1 MGQKVHPTGFRTG
14 ITEPWKSRWYASKKD
29 FKVLLLEDV
38 KVRKFLK
45 TKYRAAAIPKVEI
58 ERTRDEVK
66 VILHCARPGVIIGR
80 KGQEVDRLQEE
91 LQELLGRRVNLK
103 VEEVSRP
110 EIQAQLIAEDIA
122 DQLTKRAAFRRT
134 LKRALDTTMD
144 AGARGVKIQLA
155 GRLGG
160 AEMSRCEKAIA
171 GSMPL
176 STLRRRRATSGFKCG
191 STKACTRRLAMALMP
206 KRVKH
211 RKSQRGRIRGDA
223 SRGNRVVFGD
233 FGLQAEQPGW
243 LPAATIEAGRI
254 AAQQYLRT
262 EGRLYV
268 RVFPHKSI
276 TSIPLETRMG
286 KGKGEPEYWAAVIKP
301 GMILYEIGGV
311 TEDAARICMARLAH
325 KMPIRVRFVKRRVM

>member
-1 MGQKVHPTGFRTG
+1 MGQKVHPVGFRTG

-29 FKVLLLEDV
+29 FRDLLMEDV
-38 KVRKFLK
+38 RVRRFLK

-66 VILHCARPGVIIGR
+66 VILHSARPGVIIGR
-80 KGQEVDRLQEE
+80 KGQEVDRLQGE

-103 VEEVSRP
+103 VEEVGRP

-144 AGARGVKIQLA
+144 AGAKGVKIQLS

-176 STLRRRRATSGFKCG
+176 STLRAKIDYGFCEAPTAQGNIGIQVWVNQGMYEESGDGADAQEGQAPK
-191 STKACTRRLAMALMP
+191 KP
-206 KRVKH
+206 KR
-211 RKSQRGRIRGDA
+211 S
-223 SRGNRVVFGD
+223 
-233 FGLQAEQPGW
+233 
-243 LPAATIEAGRI
+243 
-254 AAQQYLRT
+254 Y
-262 EGRLYV
+262 
-268 RVFPHKSI
+268 
-276 TSIPLETRMG
+276 
-286 KGKGEPEYWAAVIKP
+286 
-301 GMILYEIGGV
+301 
-311 TEDAARICMARLAH
+311 
-325 KMPIRVRFVKRRVM
+325 KR

>member
-29 FKVLLLEDV
+29 FKDLLMEDV

-66 VILHCARPGVIIGR
+66 VILHSARPGVIIGR

-103 VEEVSRP
+103 VEEVGHP

-122 DQLTKRAAFRRT
+122 DQLSKRAAFRRT
-134 LKRALDTTMD
+134 LKRSLETTMG
-144 AGARGVKIQLA
+144 AGAKGVKIQLA

-176 STLRRRRATSGFKCG
+176 STLRAKIDYGFCEAPTAQGNIGIQVWVNQGMYEETGDGADAQEGQAPK
-191 STKACTRRLAMALMP
+191 KP
-206 KRVKH
+206 KR
-211 RKSQRGRIRGDA
+211 S
-223 SRGNRVVFGD
+223 
-233 FGLQAEQPGW
+233 
-243 LPAATIEAGRI
+243 
-254 AAQQYLRT
+254 Y
-262 EGRLYV
+262 
-268 RVFPHKSI
+268 
-276 TSIPLETRMG
+276 
-286 KGKGEPEYWAAVIKP
+286 
-301 GMILYEIGGV
+301 
-311 TEDAARICMARLAH
+311 
-325 KMPIRVRFVKRRVM
+325 KR